1 MTIEDMA
8 GGTFTISNG
17 GIYGSLMGMNLM
29 LLYVAHL
36 TGTPIINLPQ
46 TAVLGLHATKERPV
60 VVKGQIVV
68 RPMMYLGS
76 SCRLLC

>member
-17 GIYGSLMGMNLM
+17 GIYGSLMGMLSWFSLLM
-29 LLYVAHL
+29 GL
-36 TGTPIINLPQ
+36 GTPIINLPQ

-60 VVKGQIVV
+60 VIKGQIVI
-68 RPMMYLGS
+68 RPMMYLGTYPI
-76 SCRLLC
+76 